1 VRNLEEA
8 LEDIRFALLN
18 GGDAVTPFLS
28 LEPADQAQALEE
40 LSEEERDHI
49 FANLDIGAR
58 ASILEELPEDEAAEL
73 IEELSPAGI
82 AEILDE
88 TSHDVAADI
97 LSQLPEAQATSTLKQ
112 MEDADEVRPLLQYPP
127 ESAGGLMTTVD
138 LVLKKD
144 QTAAEVIETIRAYE
158 VDANSPYYLYVTN
171 DAGKLVGVIGLRSLI
186 VSQPS
191 AKVEEFMVS
200 DVHKINVLSDQEEVA
215 QMMKKYRLA
224 LVPVVDSEDR
234 LLGAI
239 FSDDIAYIL
248 EEEATEDMYK
258 LANISD
264 TDIQVWSPVG
274 FSIKRRLPWLVV
286 NLATAFLA
294 ASVVY
299 FFEETIQRA
308 AILAAFLGI
317 VAGQGGNNGSQTVAI
332 LIRGIALGQVE
343 LKDVR
348 EVLNKEILVCLVNGA
363 VIGAAVG
370 LGAWVWQGNPALG
383 VVVALA
389 MIMNMVVS
397 GLAGTVIPLALKAL
411 RFDPA
416 ASSQVFLTTITDSLG
431 FGLTLGLAAFAMW
444 QFGVNF

>member
-1 VRNLEEA
+1 MQKVKKAIEE
-8 LEDIRFALLN
+8 IRFALLN
-18 GGDAVTPFLS
+18 GGDSVAPFLS
-28 LEPADQAQALEE
+28 LEAADQAQVLEE
-40 LSEEERDHI
+40 LSEEEREHI
-49 FANLDIGAR
+49 FANLDTETR
-58 ASILEELPEDEAAEL
+58 ASLLEELPEDEAAEL
-73 IEELSPAGI
+73 IDELSPEGI

-97 LSQLPEAQATSTLKQ
+97 LSQLPEDQATSALKE

-138 LVLKKD
+138 FVLKKD
-144 QTAAEVIETIRAYE
+144 QTAAEVIEAIRKYE
-158 VDANSPYYLYVTN
+158 VDANSPYYLYVT
-171 DAGKLVGVIGLRSLI
+171 DDIGKLVGVIGLRSLI
-186 VSQPS
+186 VSPPN

-200 DVHKINVLSDQEEVA
+200 DVHKVNVLADQEEVA
-215 QMMKKYRLA
+215 QMMKRYRLA
-224 LVPVVDSEDR
+224 LVPVIDNEER

-264 TDIQVWSPVG
+264 TDIQVWSPVA

-308 AILAAFLGI
+308 AVLAAFLGI

-348 EVLNKEILVCLVNGA
+348 EVLKKEILVCLVNGA

-383 VVVALA
+383 LVVALA

-397 GLAGTVIPLALKAL
+397 GLAGTVIPLGLKAL

-416 ASSQVFLTTITDSLG
+416 ASSQIFLTTITDSLG
-431 FGLTLGLAAFAMW
+431 FGLILGLAAVAMW